1 MKIGVIVPRSQLFP
15 LVSLQFCDGMELAKS
30 ECGDKT
36 IQFVIEDGG
45 NGGHNE
51 TVLSKANKLL
61 LQDRVDTVIAY
72 TGGKTYDDLWSLFDK
87 QKKILIQADMG
98 GFVNYP
104 VITSPYIFHHSL
116 QEWKAAYQSGV
127 YLASMGYKTVL
138 MCLSLMDVGYHLQY
152 AFVKGFESA
161 GGNYVGYITAKI
173 KIDDAFCEKLN
184 EQLEKTKPDIVY
196 CGFAGDD
203 AIAFLSATSAIFDKH
218 DVVLVGPALFT
229 LPEVMAMHKGFK
241 KEIYTASSWYPILDT
256 AYNVK
261 LKKSFESIS
270 EHVFDRFSL
279 LGYECAKTLIE
290 CAAYNESGRFDTVT
304 TASNI
309 RNYQLQS
316 PRGNCSYAGNQYIN
330 GDSYIAR
337 VKDNSIESLITTI
350 ASDMEQWRIDNMG
363 SHPNEGWL
371 NPYPC
376 T

>member
-30 ECGDKT
+30 EFSDKSV
-36 IQFVIEDGG
+36 QFVIEDGG

-51 TVLSKANKLL
+51 TILSKANKLL

-72 TGGKTYDDLWSLFDK
+72 SGGKTYDDLWNLFDK

-116 QEWKAAYQSGV
+116 QEWKAAYQSGF
-127 YLASMGYKTVL
+127 YLASKGYKTVL

-152 AFVKGFESA
+152 AFVKGFESG
-161 GGNYVGYITAKI
+161 GGNYVGYLTAKM
-173 KIDDAFCEKLN
+173 KIDEAFCEKLN

-203 AIAFLSATSAIFDKH
+203 AMAFLSATSAVIDKH
-218 DVVLVGPALFT
+218 DVVLAGPALFT
-229 LPEVMAMHKGFK
+229 LPEVGAAFSGLR
-241 KEIYTASSWYPILDT
+241 KEIYTSSSWYPILDNEHN
-256 AYNVK
+256 AK

-270 EHVFDRFSL
+270 EQLFDRFSL
-279 LGYECAKTLIE
+279 LGYECAKTLID
-290 CAAYNESGRFDTVT
+290 CAAYNESGRFDTVA
-304 TASNI
+304 TANNI
-309 RNYQLQS
+309 RNYELHS
-316 PRGNCSYAGNQYIN
+316 PRGNCTYAGNQYIS
-330 GDSYIAR
+330 GYSYIACIADNNEER
-337 VKDNSIESLITTI
+337 VVNTV
-350 ASDMEQWRIDNMG
+350 ANDMEQWRIDNMEN
-363 SHPNEGWL
+363 HPNEGWL